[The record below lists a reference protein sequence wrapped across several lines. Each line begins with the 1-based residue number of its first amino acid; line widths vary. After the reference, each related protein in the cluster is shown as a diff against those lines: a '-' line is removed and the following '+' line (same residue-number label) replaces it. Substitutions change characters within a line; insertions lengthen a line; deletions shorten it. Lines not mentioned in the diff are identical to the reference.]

1 MPMPRQMR
9 QAARRWFSPVIRTT
23 TVATIALMKKA
34 RSICTLVKRINHL
47 FRVPSLSSPVDSAQP
62 TLPAGYSPP
71 IPAWVSMLFLLG
83 YLY

>member
-9 QAARRWFSPVIRTT
+9 QATRRWFSPVIRTT

-34 RSICTLVKRINHL
+34 RSICTLVKRMNHL
-47 FRVPSLSSPVDSAQP
+47 LRVPSLSSPVDSAQP

-71 IPAWVSMLFLLG
+71 MPTCVSMFLLTG
-83 YLY
+83 NLR